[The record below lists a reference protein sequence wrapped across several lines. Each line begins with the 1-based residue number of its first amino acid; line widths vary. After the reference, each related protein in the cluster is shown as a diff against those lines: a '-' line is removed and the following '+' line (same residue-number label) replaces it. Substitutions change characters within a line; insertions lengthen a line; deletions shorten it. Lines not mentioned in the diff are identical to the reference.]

1 MKKVGIVLLSTV
13 ALLAACKREENK
25 PVQLPATAT
34 VTTSTGPKDMA
45 DAKINQTLRP
55 DQIFLDRAILG
66 SDKAADGTV
75 QTKKA
80 TFRTGEAVRLTMWL
94 RESPPKLQ
102 THVDWKNEA
111 GKVIATEQREMN
123 GAKTA
128 TFEAK
133 EKLKP
138 GTYQA
143 VGYWGGNIAC
153 QIPFTIVKK

>member
-1 MKKVGIVLLSTV
+1 MKKVGIVLLSTI
-13 ALLAACKREENK
+13 AMFACRREE

-34 VTTSTGPKDMA
+34 VATSTAPKDMA

-55 DQIFLDRAILG
+55 DQIFLDRVILG
-66 SDKAADGTV
+66 SDKASDGTV
-75 QTKKA
+75 QTQQAKFKV
-80 TFRTGEAVRLTMWL
+80 GEPVRLTMWL

-111 GKVIATEQREMN
+111 GTVVATEQREMN

-133 EKLKP
+133 EKLSP
-138 GTYQA
+138 GSYTA